1 MMSLANNLFQGVTG
15 QNLDK
20 VVGLNAM
27 TAAAGSASAYFSA
40 TLQATTPEVRRL
52 FSEYTTQSV
61 IGHETITALCIQ
73 KNWIQPYDDPAKQL
87 SVAYQ
92 QAQQSVNHQV
102 Q

>member
-1 MMSLANNLFQGVTG
+1 MSLANNLFQGVTG
-15 QNLDK
+15 QDLNK
-20 VVGLNAM
+20 IIGMNAM

-40 TLQATTPEVRRL
+40 TLNATTPEVRRL

-73 KNWIQPYDDPAKQL
+73 KNWLQPYDDPTKQL
-87 SVAYQ
+87 SAAYQ
-92 QAQQSVNHQV
+92 QAQQTLNQQV